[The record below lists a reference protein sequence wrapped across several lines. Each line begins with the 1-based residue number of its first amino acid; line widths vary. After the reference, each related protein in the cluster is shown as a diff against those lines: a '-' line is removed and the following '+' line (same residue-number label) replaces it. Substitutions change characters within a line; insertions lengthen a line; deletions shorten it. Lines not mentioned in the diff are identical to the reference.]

1 MAHRPFHGSIPDDRL
16 YCTCHDM
23 WVLPKDAQGEE
34 VLIGATSFG
43 IFLAGEIIAF
53 TAKPKGAA
61 VEIHRGLG
69 TIECR
74 KTVLAVHAPISFVL
88 REGNE
93 AAEERPAIINT
104 DPYGDG
110 WMARAQT
117 SHWATEKTTLVDAR
131 AYRQHIL
138 NMEPEASFD

>member
-1 MAHRPFHGSIPDDRL
+1 MSTATL
-16 YCTCHDM
+16 
-23 WVLPKDAQGEE
+23 DA
-34 VLIGATSFG
+34 
-43 IFLAGEIIAF
+43 
-53 TAKPKGAA
+53 AKPA
-61 VEIHRGLG
+61 
-69 TIECR
+69 T
-74 KTVLAVHAPISFVL
+74 HAKQKVIL
-88 REGNE
+88 CEGNE